1 MSDVVHA
8 QPRAERRRV
17 KNDVRGPGGAV
28 PAEQSL
34 ARIIGETVALRLS
47 EVAPELTWSPGC
59 LPCAREAKR
68 AERDHSIAVAIATKA
83 AEPLPDVP
91 HVQVNQAF
99 TIDPEDGPVCWAH
112 VEPGE

>member
-1 MSDVVHA
+1 VSNGTHTA
-8 QPRAERRRV
+8 PRAEQRRA
-17 KNDVRGPGGAV
+17 KNGVRGPAGAV

-34 ARIIGETVALRLS
+34 ARIIGETVALRMA
-47 EVAPELTWSPGC
+47 EVVPELTWTPGC

-99 TIDPEDGPVCWAH
+99 TIGPDGPVCWAH